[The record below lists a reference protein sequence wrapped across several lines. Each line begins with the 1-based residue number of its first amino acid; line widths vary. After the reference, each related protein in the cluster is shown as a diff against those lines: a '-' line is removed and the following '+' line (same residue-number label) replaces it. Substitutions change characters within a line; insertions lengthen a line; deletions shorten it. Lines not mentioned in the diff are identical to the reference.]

1 MLNLEMKLKCQRAG
15 LSAIAVFVLAAAGFQ
30 FGFPAFAEEQ
40 ADTQINPPRTEA
52 DPSLVIDDRLLP
64 PKTYLHAQYEFMFQ
78 ARGNSVPPLHWR
90 VEKGELPPGLTL
102 EDNGVL
108 HGEPVRTGEY
118 HFTVSVTDNGRPQ
131 QSAHKDFLIEVIEAL
146 TVVWKTPA
154 HVSGSRIEG
163 SIEISNTT
171 PEDIDLTFIVEA
183 VAENG
188 RATAI
193 GYQHFLLRKGMTD
206 MELPFGENLPHG
218 GYVVNVDAIGEVAQR
233 NVIFR
238 RRLQTP
244 ARLQVVAG
252 P

>member
-1 MLNLEMKLKCQRAG
+1 MEIRLEFRRAG
-15 LSAIAVFVLAAAGFQ
+15 SLATLVCALATGFL
-30 FGFPAFAEEQ
+30 FGAPGFAQEQ
-40 ADTQINPPRTEA
+40 ASTQTTAQAKTDVDNG
-52 DPSLVIDDRLLP
+52 LVIDDRLAP
-64 PKTYLHAQYEFMFQ
+64 PKTYPHAQYQFMFH
-78 ARGNSVPPLHWR
+78 ARGNWVPVLHWR
-90 VEKGELPPGLTL
+90 VEKGELPPGLAL

-108 HGEPVRTGEY
+108 HGEPQRTGAY
-118 HFTVSVTDNGRPQ
+118 HVTVSVTDSGKPQ
-131 QSAHKDFLIEVIEAL
+131 QSVQKDFVIEVVEAL
-146 TVVWKTPA
+146 TLAWKTPA

-163 SIEISNTT
+163 SVQVSNTT

-193 GYQHFLLRKGMTD
+193 GYQHFLLRQATTE

-218 GYVVNVDAIGEVAQR
+218 GYLVNVDAIGEVAKR

-244 ARLQVVAG
+244 AALQVVVG